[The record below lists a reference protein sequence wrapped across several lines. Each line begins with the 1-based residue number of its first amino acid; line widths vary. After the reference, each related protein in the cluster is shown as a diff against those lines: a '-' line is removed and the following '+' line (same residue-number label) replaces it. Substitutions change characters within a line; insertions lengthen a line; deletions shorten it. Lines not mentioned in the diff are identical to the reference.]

1 MANEEPGTEAQVRL
15 TTPARNGP
23 QWAVDAK
30 ERVQAASRR
39 SSRPLAD
46 RGAMDANEAD
56 IASKV
61 TPTPVAPADVKRIRA
76 ELVDAGIA
84 ARRWLERLRWARLLI
99 AAAVQ
104 VGMVIIAWRIWVWR
118 GRPRLK

>member
-1 MANEEPGTEAQVRL
+1 
-15 TTPARNGP
+15 
-23 QWAVDAK
+23 
-30 ERVQAASRR
+30 
-39 SSRPLAD
+39 
-46 RGAMDANEAD
+46 MDANEAD